1 MGRFS
6 MAGWARVHVP
16 SHGVLVE
23 GEGLVKCTKLDG
35 AYHLDDPVFI
45 RNQSEVKER
54 HSIVALE

>member
-1 MGRFS
+1 
-6 MAGWARVHVP
+6 MAGWARAHVP